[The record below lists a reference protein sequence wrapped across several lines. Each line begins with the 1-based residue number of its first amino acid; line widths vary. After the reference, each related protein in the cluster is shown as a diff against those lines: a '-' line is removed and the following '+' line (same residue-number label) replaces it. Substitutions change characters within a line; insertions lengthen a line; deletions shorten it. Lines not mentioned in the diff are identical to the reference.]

1 MDRIDPTYSEMTAA
15 GLNLIAQ
22 AISIYDAEL
31 RLAVCNQR
39 FQDLFS
45 LPDALVT
52 PGACFENTVR
62 FIAQSGDYGDIDDI
76 ETFVAQRIAQAMTFE
91 PHYFE
96 RTRKNGDVISVEGS
110 PLPQGGWVT
119 VYTDITRAKRAE
131 QMLRSRSEELTE
143 QLITHTEELSATN
156 RELEAS
162 NIALEATKRALSL
175 NERRIRMTTEMMPAH
190 IAHLDRDGRYTFT
203 NRRLSAV
210 FPGRPTDIL
219 GMHISTALGETA
231 FAKIEPHLI
240 AAYQGAR
247 PVFEFT
253 EDHDSRRIRVALTPD
268 GTGGVYVLSM
278 DITEETQAR
287 VALQQT
293 RRRDM
298 AAQMTNGLAHDFSNL
313 LTVILGIQ
321 SKLTKMDLG
330 AEAQQL
336 VGATKS
342 AAERGGRLLHRIS
355 QMTGVRPL
363 RTQATNLGAL
373 LEEMK
378 ILASPALPRGIG
390 LSVVNH
396 TKAQLLLLDAGKL
409 QDAILNLILNARDA
423 CASGGSGGQIT
434 VSAHEIGQTWIEIT
448 VTDTGTGF
456 SAEALEQGLNPFFT
470 TKGSAGSGLGLAM
483 VYDMVKLTG
492 GNVALSNT
500 ISGACVTL
508 RLPYRRA
515 PRASG
520 GMALLVEDNDS
531 LRVTYREMLTDLG
544 YSVIEAVSSQE
555 ALALLRDLPDIVLV
569 LSDIK
574 LKGGDTGLALL
585 DQRTPELCHIPAVL
599 MTSALTSDPIFRSA
613 LKKAPVLQKPFTTDQ
628 LAALIGPEA
637 DS

>member
-62 FIAQSGDYGDIDDI
+62 FIAQSGDYGDVDDI

-219 GMHISTALGETA
+219 GMHISTALGEAA

-253 EDHDSRRIRVALTPD
+253 EDHDSCRIRVALTPD

-330 AEAQQL
+330 EEAQQL

-396 TKAQLLLLDAGKL
+396 TKAQWLLLDAGKL

-423 CASGGSGGQIT
+423 CASGGQIT

-456 SAEALEQGLNPFFT
+456 STEALKQGLNPFFT

-508 RLPYRRA
+508 RLPYRRP

-599 MTSALTSDPIFRSA
+599 MTSAPTSDPIFRSA

>member
-62 FIAQSGDYGDIDDI
+62 FIAQSGDYGDVDDI

-219 GMHISTALGETA
+219 GMHISHALGETA

-330 AEAQQL
+330 REAGQL
-336 VGATKS
+336 VKATQS
-342 AAERGGRLLHRIS
+342 AAERGGRLLHRIA
-355 QMTGVRPL
+355 QMTGHRPL
-363 RTQATNLGAL
+363 RPQATNLEGL
-373 LEEMK
+373 LEELK
-378 ILASPALPRGIG
+378 ILASPSLPRGMG

-396 TKAQLLLLDAGKL
+396 TKRHQLLLDVGKL
-409 QDAILNLILNARDA
+409 QDALLNLILNARDS
-423 CASGGSGGQIT
+423 CGTSGQIT
-434 VSAHEIGQTWIEIT
+434 VSAHEVGRTWIEIS
-448 VTDTGTGF
+448 VTDTGAGF
-456 SAEALEQGLNPFFT
+456 TPQALKEGLNPFFT
-470 TKGSAGSGLGLAM
+470 TKGSNGSGLGLSM

-492 GNVALSNT
+492 GNIQLGNT

-515 PRASG
+515 PEANG
-520 GMALLVEDNDS
+520 GMALLVEDNEE
-531 LRVTYREMLTDLG
+531 LRIAYREMLTDLG
-544 YSVIEAVSSQE
+544 YSVIEAISADE
-555 ALALLRDLPDIVLV
+555 GLALAADLPDIVLI

-574 LKGGDTGLALL
+574 LKGSETGVAMLDHIRALDKL
-585 DQRTPELCHIPAVL
+585 KELPVIL
-599 MTSALTSDPIFRSA
+599 MTSAPPSDPIFRTA
-613 LKKAPVLQKPFTTDQ
+613 LKKAPVLQKPFTTAQ
-628 LAALIGPEA
+628 LAALIRPETTP
-637 DS
+637 

>member
-62 FIAQSGDYGDIDDI
+62 FIAQSGDYGDVDDI

-219 GMHISTALGETA
+219 GMHISTALGEAA

-253 EDHDSRRIRVALTPD
+253 EDHDSCRIRVALTPD

-330 AEAQQL
+330 EEAQQL

-342 AAERGGRLLHRIS
+342 AAERGGRLLHRIA

-396 TKAQLLLLDAGKL
+396 TKAQWLLLDAGKL

-423 CASGGSGGQIT
+423 CASGGQIT

-456 SAEALEQGLNPFFT
+456 SAEALKQGLNPFFT

-492 GNVALSNT
+492 GNVSLSNT

-508 RLPYRRA
+508 RLPYRRP

-599 MTSALTSDPIFRSA
+599 MTSAPTSDPIFRSA